1 MREIV
6 VACFSLSF
14 RFANVS
20 FFAFSASES
29 LEEDEEE
36 DDELD
41 DELEDELELEEAE
54 SGLFIRIG
62 SGLES

>member
-1 MREIV
+1 MGIL
-6 VACFSLSF
+6 VAWFSL
-14 RFANVS
+14 RVAMLIP
-20 FFAFSASES
+20 FFDFSASES

-36 DDELD
+36 EDELD

-62 SGLES
+62 SGLGS